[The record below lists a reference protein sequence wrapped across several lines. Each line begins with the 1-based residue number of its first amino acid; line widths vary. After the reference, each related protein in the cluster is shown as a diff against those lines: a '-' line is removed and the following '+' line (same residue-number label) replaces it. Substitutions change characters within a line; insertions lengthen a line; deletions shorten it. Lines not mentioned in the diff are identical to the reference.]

1 LLYSALAEV
10 LGAVLKL
17 HGGSAESVM
26 SVAKGTSAPSVAL
39 QRKSAEFAMSETEY
53 EEAREEGSDIEDV
66 ANSPP
71 RPPAGGVGSLGAH
84 SRGCAR
90 PSGGG

>member
-1 LLYSALAEV
+1 
-10 LGAVLKL
+10 
-17 HGGSAESVM
+17 
-26 SVAKGTSAPSVAL
+26 
-39 QRKSAEFAMSETEY
+39 MSETEY

-90 PSGGG
+90 PPGGG